1 MFDVQ
6 VLIKSY
12 MNALFSK
19 KMLKMELCMSPM
31 KNLIL
36 EIENPYIEP
45 LFKHISFFK
54 KILSPNVDFWIL
66 DFYAIFWLIF
76 ETANYDFLPRA
87 VSL

>member
-1 MFDVQ
+1 
-6 VLIKSY
+6 
-12 MNALFSK
+12 
-19 KMLKMELCMSPM
+19 MSPM

-36 EIENPYIEP
+36 GIENPYLGP
-45 LFKHISFFK
+45 LFKPISFFK
-54 KILSPNVDFWIL
+54 KFLSPNVDFWIL